1 MRRAVAP
8 LCYQCAM
15 RWIEGDATT
24 PAAAREPDLLAATLG
39 LKPAVGR
46 ALWARG
52 LRDPAAAERFL
63 APQLAML
70 PDPYGLKG
78 IDAAVARMQ
87 RALEGREAVC
97 VYGDYDVD
105 GVTSTALLVSTLRK
119 FAACAPGPA
128 APARIDF
135 YVPHRLVEGYGL
147 NHAAMERLAGRG
159 VRLVVSADCGVT
171 AVSEIDAAARLGL
184 DVVVID
190 HHTSAQTSEG
200 LPRAVA
206 ILNPHQPGCTFPGR
220 ELAAVGVAFHLL
232 LALRKRLREAGWF
245 ARGGEPNL
253 KEALDLVALGTIA
266 DVVPLTGPNRV
277 LVHFGLL
284 ELAKGNRPGVLALKG
299 VAGLS
304 GAVTAGDV
312 GFKLGPRI
320 NAAGRLDDASVGVRL
335 LLTDDL
341 TEARR
346 LAEQLDRA
354 NRERQELQTRIA
366 ADAIARAEKLG
377 PPEERRS
384 LVVSAPDWHAGVV
397 GIVAAR
403 LVERF
408 HRPALVLAED
418 GETSISKGSGRSV
431 EGFHL
436 YDALAACSP
445 HLQKFGGH
453 KHAAGVTLS
462 TRDIPALAAALEEQ
476 ARKQL
481 RPEQLTPK
489 VRIDARLHPGE
500 LDLALAQQLQRLA
513 PFGAGNPEPVFTC
526 GGLSITESRLI
537 ADKRGAGPGHL
548 KLRLSADSPSAGAPV
563 EGAPPAAISAARGQR
578 QGLDAIG
585 FGLGDKTGL
594 APGATLSAAFQ
605 LGVDAWS
612 GVERVQLKL
621 KDVRADR

>member
-1 MRRAVAP
+1 
-8 LCYQCAM
+8 M
-15 RWIEGDATT
+15 RWIEGEATT
-24 PAAAREPDLLAATLG
+24 PAAERAAGLLAATLG
-39 LKPAVGR
+39 LRPAVGR

-52 LRDPAAAERFL
+52 LRDAAAAERFL
-63 APQLAML
+63 SPQLSAL
-70 PDPYGLKG
+70 PDPFGLKG
-78 IDAAVARMQ
+78 IEAAVARLQ
-87 RALEGREAVC
+87 RALEAREATC

-105 GVTSTALLVSTLRK
+105 GVTSTALLVSTLRQ
-119 FAACAPGPA
+119 FATCAPGPA

-147 NHAAMERLAGRG
+147 NHAAMETLAARG
-159 VRLVVSADCGVT
+159 VRLLVSADCGVT
-171 AVSEIDAAARLGL
+171 AVSEIDAAARLGI

-245 ARGGEPNL
+245 AQNAEPNL
-253 KEALDLVALGTIA
+253 RAALDLVALGTIA
-266 DVVPLTGPNRV
+266 DVVPLTGPNRI
-277 LVHFGLL
+277 LVHFGLQ
-284 ELAKGNRPGVLALKG
+284 ELAKGNRPGVLALKA
-299 VAGLS
+299 VAGLA
-304 GAVTAGDV
+304 GTVTAGDV

-320 NAAGRLDDASVGVRL
+320 NAAGRLADASVGVRL
-335 LLTDDL
+335 LLTSDL

-354 NRERQELQTRIA
+354 NGERQELQVRIA
-366 ADAIARAEKLG
+366 AEAIARAEALG

-384 LVVSAPDWHAGVV
+384 LVVSAPNWHAGVV

-418 GETSISKGSGRSV
+418 GETCKGSGRSV

-445 HLQKFGGH
+445 VLQKFGGH
-453 KHAAGVTLS
+453 KHAAGVTLA
-462 TRDIPALAAALEEQ
+462 TRDVPALAAALEVQ
-476 ARKQL
+476 ARAQL

-489 VRIDARLHPGE
+489 VRIDLRVQPGE
-500 LDLALAQQLQRLA
+500 LDLLLAQQLQRLA
-513 PFGAGNPEPVFTC
+513 PFGAGNPEPVLAC
-526 GGLSITESRLI
+526 AGLAVTEARLI
-537 ADKRGAGPGHL
+537 PDKRGAGPGHL
-548 KLRLSADSPSAGAPV
+548 KLRL
-563 EGAPPAAISAARGQR
+563 AAESAAAAGVAAASSSEAGRGACDPQAAR
-578 QGLDAIG
+578 AGSGPARPGLDAIG
-585 FGLGDKTGL
+585 FSFGDRGL
-594 APGATLSAAFQ
+594 ASGAQLSAAFQ
-605 LGVDAWS
+605 LGIDNWS

-621 KDVRADR
+621 KDVSREGE